1 MSRPS
6 CCCVGTTPAETACGT
21 AQAARAAG
29 AVLLAPSVDRGLV
42 LVQQSFR
49 LKSKR
54 GAFLLVLAA
63 CLSLAAG
70 LFTSIVVVH
79 A

>member
-1 MSRPS
+1 M
-6 CCCVGTTPAETACGT
+6 
-21 AQAARAAG
+21 QAARAAG
-29 AVLLAPSVDRGLV
+29 AVLLAPFVDRGLI
-42 LVQQSFR
+42 LVQHTFR
-49 LKSKR
+49 LRSKR
-54 GAFLLVLAA
+54 GAFLLVLAG